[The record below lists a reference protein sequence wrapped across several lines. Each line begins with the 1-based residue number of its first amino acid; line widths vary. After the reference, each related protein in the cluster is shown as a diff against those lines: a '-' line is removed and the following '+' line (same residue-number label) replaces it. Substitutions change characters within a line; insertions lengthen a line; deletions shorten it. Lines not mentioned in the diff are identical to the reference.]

1 MAMLAGLRT
10 LERINAD
17 CEEFN
22 NKVAARKEGDP
33 PLNKLRYHAP

>member
-1 MAMLAGLRT
+1 MAMLARLRT
-10 LERINAD
+10 LKRINAD

-22 NKVAARKEGDP
+22 NKAAARKEGAP